1 MTIGEYMFIVGGWIV
16 AVIIAFILYFK
27 FLHKED

>member
-16 AVIIAFILYFK
+16 ATIVGFILYFK